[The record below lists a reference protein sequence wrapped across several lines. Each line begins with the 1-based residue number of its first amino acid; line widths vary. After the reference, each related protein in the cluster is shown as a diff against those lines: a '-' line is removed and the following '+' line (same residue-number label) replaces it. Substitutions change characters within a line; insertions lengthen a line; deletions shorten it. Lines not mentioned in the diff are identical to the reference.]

1 MNALE
6 GILVLDLARRYP
18 GAYSAMFL
26 GDFGAD
32 VIKVDPPGTEFPIPF
47 IDTHSE
53 EFAAHF
59 APDRNKKSIVI
70 NLRDEAGRE
79 AFYRLVKRADVL
91 IEGFRPGVMK
101 KLGADY
107 ETLRKLNPR
116 LIYCSET
123 GYGPD
128 GPYASVP
135 AHDMNYI
142 AIAGALSLVG
152 AKDGPPYLPSNLL
165 ADMAGA
171 GLHGAIGVL
180 LAIQARERTG
190 QGQIVDISYIDTVI
204 SLLSYDASFYF
215 TSGRV
220 PKRGET
226 HTTGAVAW
234 GNVYLCK
241 DGEYFSLGC
250 AEPHLWA
257 NLCRALGREDLVPLH
272 NPETPEERQRVISEL
287 SAIFLTRTRNEWADY
302 LRDKEA
308 CTGPV
313 LNIDETFQDPQ
324 VLHRKM
330 VVEVDH
336 PRLGKVKQVGIPIKL
351 SETPGSIRS
360 VGVPLGEHT
369 REILSGLG
377 FSEQEIASLRDK
389 GAVA

>member
-26 GDFGAD
+26 GDFGAE
-32 VIKVDPPGTEFPIPF
+32 VIKVDPPGSTFPIPY
-47 IDTHSE
+47 IDSQSE
-53 EFAAHF
+53 RFAAHF
-59 APDRNKKSIVI
+59 APDRNKKSIII
-70 NLRDEAGRE
+70 NLRDEKGRE
-79 AFYRLVKRADVL
+79 AFYQLVKRADVL

-101 KLGADY
+101 RLGADY
-107 ETLRKLNPR
+107 EALRQLNPR

-142 AIAGALSLVG
+142 GIAGALSLVG
-152 AKDGPPYLPSNLL
+152 PKDGPPYLPSNLL

-180 LAIQARERTG
+180 LALQARERTG
-190 QGQIVDISYIDTVI
+190 GGQLVDISYIDTVI
-204 SLLSYDASFYF
+204 SLLAFDASFYF
-215 TSGRV
+215 ISGRV

-226 HTTGAVAW
+226 HTTGGSAW
-234 GNVYLCK
+234 GNVYKCK
-241 DGEYFSLGC
+241 DGEYFTLGC

-257 NLCRALGREDLVPLH
+257 NLCRALGREDLIPLH

-287 SAIFLTRTRNEWADY
+287 SAIFLTRTKKEWADY
-302 LRDKEA
+302 LLDKEA

-313 LNIDETFQDPQ
+313 NNLNETFEDPQ
-324 VLHRKM
+324 VRHR
-330 VVEVDH
+330 
-336 PRLGKVKQVGIPIKL
+336 Q
-351 SETPGSIRS
+351 
-360 VGVPLGEHT
+360 
-369 REILSGLG
+369 
-377 FSEQEIASLRDK
+377 
-389 GAVA
+389 